1 MPLHPQAKELVEQIA
16 AQPPLETLT
25 IPQARTRAMEIAIRF
40 GPGEP
45 VANVDDRTVP
55 GPGSEIP
62 VRFYTPEGKGP
73 LPVLVFFHG
82 GGWVVGNLETSDFYC
97 RAVANAARCIV
108 ASVNYRHA
116 PEHKF
121 PAAVEDAYA
130 ATAWIAANARRF
142 NGDPARVAVGGSSAG
157 SNLAA
162 VVAIMARDKGAP
174 RIAFQVLSVPV
185 VDYDFDS
192 RSYRENADGYG
203 LTRKAMQWFWGHY
216 LKSEADGA
224 HPHASPL
231 RAKDFRNLP
240 PAFVTTAEFDPL
252 RDEGEAYAGKLIAA
266 SVKVNYKCYEGMVHM
281 FLGPDSIADLATQLR
296 AAFAHAA

>member
-1 MPLHPQAKELVEQIA
+1 MPLHPQAKELIDQMA

-25 IPQARTRAMEIAIRF
+25 VPQARARAMEMVKRF

-45 VANVDDRTVP
+45 VARVEDRNVP
-55 GPGSEIP
+55 GSGGDIP
-62 VRFYTPEGKGP
+62 IRFYTPEGRGP
-73 LPVLVFFHG
+73 WPLLVFFHG

-97 RAVANAARCIV
+97 RAVTNAARCIV

-130 ATAWIAANARRF
+130 ATAWVAANAHAI
-142 NGDPARVAVGGSSAG
+142 NGDPACVAVSGSSAG
-157 SNLAA
+157 ANLAA
-162 VVAIMARDKGAP
+162 AAAMIARDRGKP

-185 VDYDFDS
+185 MDHNFET

-203 LTRKAMQWFWGHY
+203 LTRSGMQWFWGHY
-216 LKSEADGA
+216 LQSGADGA

-231 RAKDFRNLP
+231 RATDFRGLP
-240 PAFVTTAEFDPL
+240 QTFISTAEFDPL
-252 RDEGEAYAGKLIAA
+252 RDEGEAYANKLIAA
-266 SVKVNYKCYEGMVHM
+266 GVPVTCKRYVGMVHM
-281 FLGPDSIADLATQLR
+281 FLGPESIPDLAQQVR
-296 AAFAHAA
+296 AAFGN